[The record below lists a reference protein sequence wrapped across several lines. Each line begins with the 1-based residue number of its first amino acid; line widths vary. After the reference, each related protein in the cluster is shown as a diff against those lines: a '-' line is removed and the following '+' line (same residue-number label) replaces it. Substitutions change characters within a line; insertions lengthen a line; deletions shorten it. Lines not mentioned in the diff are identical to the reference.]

1 MRPSSILSKG
11 FRKKQLRRSLKKK
24 VSEAVNDTYAG
35 TEGYLTE

>member
-11 FRKKQLRRSLKKK
+11 FRKKQLRRSLKK
-24 VSEAVNDTYAG
+24 VSEAADDTYAG

>member
-24 VSEAVNDTYAG
+24 VYEADDTYAG